1 MSATTEDTI
10 TRDNLIAIAPKYTKQ
25 VTIPESQTLARGAV
39 LGKITLGTITAAAL
53 VTGGSGEETI
63 GSLALQ
69 AAPTAKV
76 GAYRATC
83 IVAGATGLFQDTDPN
98 GTVVG
103 IATVGTAFVGGGIG
117 FTITDAGGDPE
128 VGDYFVITVAA
139 GAGTHVACDIAAVN
153 GEQDP
158 DCVLA
163 EAVTT
168 GAGETQVAIGYC
180 DGGFQSAGLTFG
192 GSTVYTDVQDK
203 MRDQNMNIV
212 VTNANANLGG

>member
-1 MSATTEDTI
+1 MTDTTTDSI
-10 TRDNLIAIAPKYTKQ
+10 TRDNLIAIAPKNEKQ
-25 VTIPESQTLARGAV
+25 VTIPASQTLTRGTV

-53 VTGGSGEETI
+53 VTGGSGGETI

-69 AAPTAKV
+69 ANPTAKV

-83 IVAGATGLFQDTDPN
+83 IVAGATGLFQVTDPN

-103 IATVGTAFVGGGIG
+103 IATVGTPFVGGGIG

-139 GAGTHVACDIAAVN
+139 GAGTHIACDIAAVN

-158 DCVLA
+158 DCVLS
-163 EAVTT
+163 EDVTT
-168 GAGETQVAIGYC
+168 VGSTQNTLGYT
-180 DGGFQSAGLTFG
+180 DGTYQSAALVFG
-192 GSTVYTDVQDK
+192 GSTVYTDVEEK
-203 MRDQNMNIV
+203 MRDRNMYIKA
-212 VTNANANLGG
+212 TNANANLGG